1 MTTNKEV
8 NSVFEFSPYIDAMK
22 KDSRKNCPVLR
33 ATNAMGDQW
42 SILILRE
49 FFLEGPRRF
58 QDLQDV
64 LKVSPN
70 TLSGRLQKLE
80 KAGIIERHQYSSNP
94 PRAEYHLTEAGRALS
109 PVMGALHT
117 WGSAYTPDLE

>member
-1 MTTNKEV
+1 MT
-8 NSVFEFSPYIDAMK
+8 DR
-22 KDSRKNCPVLR
+22 SRENCPILR

-64 LKVSPN
+64 LGLSPN
-70 TLSGRLQKLE
+70 TLSGRLKKLE
-80 KAGIIERHQYSSNP
+80 SAGIIARRQYSTNP
-94 PRAEYHLTEAGRALS
+94 PRAEYHLTEAGQALG
-109 PVMGALHT
+109 PFMGALRT
-117 WGSAYTPDLE
+117 WGETHTPDL

>member
-1 MTTNKEV
+1 MT
-8 NSVFEFSPYIDAMK
+8 DR
-22 KDSRKNCPVLR
+22 SRENCPILR

-64 LKVSPN
+64 LALSPN
-70 TLSGRLQKLE
+70 TLSARLKKLE
-80 KAGIIERHQYSSNP
+80 AAGIISRHQYSANP
-94 PRAEYHLTEAGRALS
+94 PRWEYRLTKAGEALS
-109 PVMGALHT
+109 PVMRALRGWGEAHT
-117 WGSAYTPDLE
+117 TDLE